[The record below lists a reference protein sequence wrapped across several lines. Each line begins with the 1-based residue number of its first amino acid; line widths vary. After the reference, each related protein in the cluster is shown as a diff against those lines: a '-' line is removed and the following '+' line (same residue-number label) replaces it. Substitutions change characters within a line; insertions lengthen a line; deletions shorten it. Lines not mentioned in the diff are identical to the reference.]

1 MNRTRPVFPVDS
13 QPFECLRCNRKLTGA
28 SNVTGLKGQPTSVFE
43 ALEVMDGAANVCIF
57 CSSIAF
63 FVIDRGNIKLRYPR
77 ADERLEL
84 AQNEIVQTVVK
95 AVRWRWLVALMTG
108 RADFDGT

>member
-1 MNRTRPVFPVDS
+1 M
-13 QPFECLRCNRKLTGA
+13 
-28 SNVTGLKGQPTSVFE
+28 TGLKGQPASVLE
-43 ALEVMDGAANVCIF
+43 ALEIMDGAANVCIY

-95 AVRWRWLVALMTG
+95 AVRWRWLLEMMAG
-108 RADFDGT
+108 RQLHGT